1 MARKLRFEYPGALY
15 HILNRGNYRQAI
27 FEEEGARFSF
37 EQTLFETCER
47 CGWILHAYVIMGNH
61 YHLALETPQPN
72 LSEGM
77 RWLQSV
83 FATRFNR
90 LRKENGHIFQGRFK
104 SIVVENPDRLGWL
117 CHYIHLN
124 PVRAGISTIDS
135 LPAYRYGSYHY
146 LWSKSA
152 RPSALRVS
160 AFLQTAGALK
170 DTPTGRKKYADYLG
184 WLAEDDAGKKEMRFD
199 QMSKGW
205 AQGTTEF
212 KEALLEQEKEKKSY
226 LPMAVQDAG
235 RMRAVAWSERMRRCL
250 KILGRSIDEATE
262 TRKSAPWKIAV
273 AAHMKTR
280 MLCKNRWL
288 FRELNMGSEYAV
300 SRYVSEMLQGERN
313 EAQKLY
319 RRITAN
325 IKD

>member
-15 HILNRGNYRQAI
+15 HVLNRGNYRQAI
-27 FEEEGARFSF
+27 FEEEGARLSF
-37 EQTLFETCER
+37 EQTLFETCNR

-90 LRKENGHIFQGRFK
+90 FRKENGHIFQGRFK
-104 SIVVENPDRLGWL
+104 SIMVENGDRLGWL

-124 PVRAGISTIDS
+124 PTRAGISTIET

-146 LWSKSA
+146 LWTKSA
-152 RPSALRVS
+152 RPSALRVN
-160 AFLQTAGALK
+160 AFLQAAGSLK
-170 DTPTGRKKYADYLG
+170 DTVQGRKKYADYLG
-184 WLAEDDAGKKEMRFD
+184 WLVEDDAGKKEMRFD
-199 QMSKGW
+199 RMSKGW

-212 KEALLEQEKEKKSY
+212 KETLLAQEKEKKSD
-226 LPMAVQDAG
+226 LALEVQDAG
-235 RMRAVAWSERMRRCL
+235 RMREVVWGERMRKCL
-250 KILGRSIDEATE
+250 NILGRSLEEVTE
-262 TRKSAPWKIAV
+262 TRKSAPWKIAI
-273 AAHMKTR
+273 AAYMKTR

-288 FRELNMGSEYAV
+288 FRELDMGSEYAV
-300 SRYVSEMLQGERN
+300 SRYVSEMLRGERN